1 MRREARTPIHGNETV
16 ASPLSVRPLCV
27 RQVIYEVAEG
37 TVIFYLFQII
47 SSAIYL
53 FNQRVGMDGY
63 FIQVHPDHKLTCAHT
78 HSHTHSHIV
87 HGHGHVSVSAERIG
101 AGCGPPYRSVSA
113 SVFSHGLCH
122 LLAIR
127 LISATCKS
135 NRFHPVHYIFMAAI

>member
-78 HSHTHSHIV
+78 HSHIYTRTRTRVRFGRAHR
-87 HGHGHVSVSAERIG
+87 GWLWPPLPFRFGLGFLTWSVPFIG
-101 AGCGPPYRSVSA
+101 NS
-113 SVFSHGLCH
+113 FDL
-122 LLAIR
+122 
-127 LISATCKS
+127 S
-135 NRFHPVHYIFMAAI
+135 NVQI